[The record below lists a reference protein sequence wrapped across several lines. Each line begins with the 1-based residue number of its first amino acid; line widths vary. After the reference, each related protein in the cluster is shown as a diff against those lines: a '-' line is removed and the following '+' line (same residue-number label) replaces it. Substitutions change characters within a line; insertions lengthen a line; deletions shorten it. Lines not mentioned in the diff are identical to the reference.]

1 MKGKKESWTLWVFGL
16 NNRLR
21 VLLLPEKGRAA
32 LEGKL
37 GEKLGFHGCV
47 KFEKSVRHGR
57 RDVKRKLESTEL
69 GRESGLVLTFVK
81 CKDDFELMGK
91 DCII

>member
-1 MKGKKESWTLWVFGL
+1 MFGL

-21 VLLLPEKGRAA
+21 VPPFPEKGRAA
-32 LEGKL
+32 LEGMLL
-37 GEKLGFHGCV
+37 GEKVGFCGCV

-57 RDVKRKLESTEL
+57 RDVKRKLESLEL
-69 GRESGLVLTFVK
+69 GRESGLVVTFRK
-81 CKDDFELMGK
+81 YKDDFELMGM